1 MKELI
6 STDRTPEE
14 LKKEN
19 EKLKDEIELKD
30 DQLKPKIYLFLLWD
44 STIQVQDAIIQAQKK
59 EIDILKKR

>member
-30 DQLKPKIYLFLLWD
+30 DQLKPKI
-44 STIQVQDAIIQAQKK
+44 
-59 EIDILKKR
+59 

>member
-6 STDRTPEE
+6 STDRNPED

-30 DQLKPKIYLFLLWD
+30 DQLKAKDL
-44 STIQVQDAIIQAQKK
+44 IIFFHQFTMS
-59 EIDILKKR
+59 